1 MAEGS
6 AGQRDPPDKLLD
18 LVVQCAVQAQLAY
31 HNEFKSEVRAK
42 WLESFLGHEYLHVER
57 IGGRECRIVY
67 RGLSGLNDCSWR
79 DYLGTML
86 RGSPQEYK
94 CSYQVGT
101 PDTAGGP
108 GEKAQAAAAAGAG
121 QEQGVAAAPWVAA
134 SASRAQNPFLNKE
147 APAVREY
154 TEVIE
159 PRRVAQGLLTIFR
172 QITSEWSMDL
182 RMVADE
188 GEYLAQAC
196 LGGDAGLSR
205 CLAACGERNNG
216 NSSMAT
222 AASDVRVPLPT
233 VVYAS
238 LRGASAKWTYQADME
253 DAPTPFRSENFD
265 LLQRATTREAAL
277 TTLAA
282 LDADPD
288 STASAAWLR
297 EKLDAEWL
305 PRFEAP
311 GRSQLAGLFMLELLS
326 LQSTARPTADDRL
339 ELVDP
344 VQIAY
349 RILDERETIARDWA
363 DALAEAT
370 PRLLQSLLA
379 ADMEET
385 LALNVTTTAAADD
398 GTGNSDDNV

>member
-6 AGQRDPPDKLLD
+6 AGTEGTRDLDGLSDPPDKLLD

-57 IGGRECRIVY
+57 IGGRESRIVY

-79 DYLGTML
+79 GYLGTML

-108 GEKAQAAAAAGAG
+108 GVKAQAAAAAGAG
-121 QEQGVAAAPWVAA
+121 QAQGVVAAPWAAA
-134 SASRAQNPFLNKE
+134 SASRAQNPYLNKE
-147 APAVREY
+147 PALREY

-159 PRRVAQGLLTIFR
+159 PRRVAQGLLTISR
-172 QITSEWSMDL
+172 QLAAEWSIDL
-182 RMVADE
+182 RAVADE
-188 GEYLAQAC
+188 GEYIAQTCLAGE
-196 LGGDAGLSR
+196 GGLET
-205 CLAACGERNNG
+205 CLAACGERNSG
-216 NSSMAT
+216 NRSMAT
-222 AASDVRVPLPT
+222 AASDVRVPLPP

-238 LRGASAKWTYQADME
+238 LRGASARWTYQADME
-253 DAPTPFRSENFD
+253 DAPSPFRTENFD
-265 LLQRATTREAAL
+265 LLQRVATREAAL
-277 TTLAA
+277 AALAA
-282 LDADPD
+282 LDTDPD
-288 STASAAWLR
+288 SAASAAWLR
-297 EKLDAEWL
+297 QKLQGEWL

-311 GRSQLAGLFMLELLS
+311 GRSQLSGLFLVELLS
-326 LQSTARPTADDRL
+326 LQPTARPTADDRL
-339 ELVDP
+339 EFVDP

-349 RILDERETIARDWA
+349 RILDERETISREWA
-363 DALAEAT
+363 DALTEAT

-385 LALNVTTTAAADD
+385 LAA
-398 GTGNSDDNV
+398 S